1 MIHKI
6 TRVKYQ
12 WPSQPQLADIRRLG
26 CNIAPVGFHHPK
38 KTNVNPDNEIEW
50 EVFYT
55 KAEQYLS
62 RSFNHPKVRVYL
74 FSLIIFKC
82 YFEKFEGIKEKH
94 LRHILYR

>member
-12 WPSQPQLADIRRLG
+12 WPSQPQLDDIRRLG

-62 RSFNHPKVRVYL
+62 RSFSHPKVRVYL
-74 FSLIIFKC
+74 FCLIVFKC